1 MHGRALGRGLLD
13 LERDAPPRAP
23 VAAAPDRAVDAP
35 AQLVLDLVALVV
47 DVAERHGVV
56 AARRVVLGGLG
67 LLVARRW
74 RRRRR
79 RRGRRRGRRGRRR
92 GRRRGERRR
101 LRGLVL
107 LERPPR
113 LLDDLDR
120 RPRDEAVVRHRV
132 LRRAVVAVAVARAR
146 RRRRLADGPPPRAAE
161 AAAQQQRRHAPEA
174 AAPLVVLQV
183 LVHFW
188 RATVARQR
196 STPVAVPRPLRPW
209 PRVPG
214 LAPISLQAELFFF
227 VHGAGFFFA
236 DRVPRA
242 AAQPSGR
249 GGSGPG
255 RAGRGAAPI

>member
-74 RRRRR
+74 RRRR
-79 RRGRRRGRRGRRR
+79 RRR

-196 STPVAVPRPLRPW
+196 STPVAVPRPASPLA
-209 PRVPG
+209 RVPG
-214 LAPISLQAELFFF
+214 LALALHLPEL
-227 VHGAGFFFA
+227 AL
-236 DRVPRA
+236 
-242 AAQPSGR
+242 
-249 GGSGPG
+249 
-255 RAGRGAAPI
+255 ILIN

>member
-132 LRRAVVAVAVARAR
+132 LRRAVVAVGVARAR

-196 STPVAVPRPLRPW
+196 STPVAVPRPASPLAQM
-209 PRVPG
+209 PG
-214 LAPISLQAELFFF
+214 LRLLRLIS
-227 VHGAGFFFA
+227 
-236 DRVPRA
+236 
-242 AAQPSGR
+242 
-249 GGSGPG
+249 
-255 RAGRGAAPI
+255 

>member
-92 GRRRGERRR
+92 GERRR

-107 LERPPR
+107 LERAAAAA
-113 LLDDLDR
+113 DDLDR
-120 RPRDEAVVRHRV
+120 RPRVGPWFAAIGFCVVPSSPKASPVRGGGDAGRT
-132 LRRAVVAVAVARAR
+132 R
-146 RRRRLADGPPPRAAE
+146 PPPRGRGSGTA
-161 AAAQQQRRHAPEA
+161 A
-174 AAPLVVLQV
+174 AAPRARGSRAARRPPGPRPFLACDG
-183 LVHFW
+183 
-188 RATVARQR
+188 RATALNAGRGSASR
-196 STPVAVPRPLRPW
+196 FALA
-209 PRVPG
+209 RVPG
-214 LAPISLQAELFFF
+214 LASSSPHA
-227 VHGAGFFFA
+227 
-236 DRVPRA
+236 
-242 AAQPSGR
+242 
-249 GGSGPG
+249 
-255 RAGRGAAPI
+255 

>member
-92 GRRRGERRR
+92 GRRGERRR

-132 LRRAVVAVAVARAR
+132 LRRAVVAVGVARAR

-196 STPVAVPRPLRPW
+196 STPVAVPRPASPW
-209 PRVPG
+209 IGCLGRRLALLMPETMVPKR
-214 LAPISLQAELFFF
+214 
-227 VHGAGFFFA
+227 GFFFFA
-236 DRVPRA
+236 WTASPRGRS
-242 AAQPSGR
+242 PRGR

-255 RAGRGAAPI
+255 RARRGAAPI

>member
-132 LRRAVVAVAVARAR
+132 LRRAVVAVGVARAR

-196 STPVAVPRPLRPW
+196 STPVAVPRPASPLA
-209 PRVPG
+209 RVPG
-214 LAPISLQAELFFF
+214 LALALHLPEL
-227 VHGAGFFFA
+227 AL
-236 DRVPRA
+236 
-242 AAQPSGR
+242 
-249 GGSGPG
+249 
-255 RAGRGAAPI
+255 ILIN

>member
-74 RRRRR
+74 RRRR
-79 RRGRRRGRRGRRR
+79 RRR

-196 STPVAVPRPLRPW
+196 STPVAVPRPASPLAQM
-209 PRVPG
+209 PG
-214 LAPISLQAELFFF
+214 LRLLSL
-227 VHGAGFFFA
+227 GAG
-236 DRVPRA
+236 
-242 AAQPSGR
+242 
-249 GGSGPG
+249 
-255 RAGRGAAPI
+255 

>member
-74 RRRRR
+74 RRRR
-79 RRGRRRGRRGRRR
+79 RRR

-214 LAPISLQAELFFF
+214 LAPTLLCGRAYS
-227 VHGAGFFFA
+227 AGFFFLRTA
-236 DRVPRA
+236 SPARPPSPRDA
-242 AAQPSGR
+242 AAAVP
-249 GGSGPG
+249 
-255 RAGRGAAPI
+255 AAPGGGPRQFSRRPTARRFGQLI